1 MAEWVRVGTVDDVP
15 VGMLKGVDANGTA
28 IVLANVDG
36 AICALRDQCSH
47 EEYPL
52 SDGELD
58 GGDIVCAYHGAR
70 FDACTGARKAL
81 PAVLPVR
88 AFPVDVR
95 DGAIYVEVDE

>member
-1 MAEWVRVGTVDDVP
+1 MSSWVRVGVVNDVP
-15 VGMLKGVDANGTA
+15 VGTLKGVDANGTA

-36 AICALRDQCSH
+36 AICALRDECSH
-47 EEYPL
+47 EAYPL

-58 GGDIVCAYHGAR
+58 GGDLVCAYHGAR

-88 AFPVDVR
+88 AFSVDVR
-95 DGAIYVEVDE
+95 DGEIYVEVDE

>member
-1 MAEWVRVGTVDDVP
+1 MADWIRVASVGDVP
-15 VGMLKGVDANGTA
+15 VGTLKGVDANGVA

-36 AICALRDQCSH
+36 AVCALQDRCSH

-88 AFPVDVR
+88 SFPVDVR
-95 DGAIYVEVDE
+95 DGEIYVEVDE

>member
-1 MAEWVRVGTVDDVP
+1 MASWVRVGTVDDVP
-15 VGMLKGVDANGTA
+15 VGTLKAVDAQGTA

-36 AICALRDQCSH
+36 VICALQDRCSH

-58 GGDIVCAYHGAR
+58 GGDLVCSYHGAR
-70 FDACTGARKAL
+70 FDARTGARKAL

-95 DGAIYVEVDE
+95 DGKIYVEVDE

>member
-1 MAEWVRVGTVDDVP
+1 VGSVGDVP
-15 VGMLKGVDANGTA
+15 VGTLRGVDANGTA

-36 AICALRDQCSH
+36 AICALQDRCSH

-58 GGDIVCAYHGAR
+58 GGDIICSYHGAR

-81 PAVLPVR
+81 PAVLPVL

-95 DGAIYVEVDE
+95 DGEIYVEVDA